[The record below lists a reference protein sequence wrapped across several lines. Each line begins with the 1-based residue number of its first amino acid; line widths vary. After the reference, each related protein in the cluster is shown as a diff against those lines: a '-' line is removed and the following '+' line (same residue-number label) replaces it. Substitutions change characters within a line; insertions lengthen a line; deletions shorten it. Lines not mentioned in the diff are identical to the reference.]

1 MCDWNK
7 LYIIEIFQ
15 VRYRN
20 HNKFSMMKQVLEQED
35 CSCLTNL
42 LNFFRHR
49 DEERGE
55 KLYNKPGVFVL
66 RHIDESFVHTFWL
79 LWKVILFR
87 CSQSLIHHAYTGVQS
102 SAPVEYTGTKSQY
115 TNSGWEKSLIW
126 IVSGKFADFF
136 FFSSLT
142 FSTVSYLMYWTIN
155 VWRVSP
161 FPFFSVVSFVNY
173 MLPAVFLRG
182 FFFTFFLQLHIM
194 HRVYAC
200 KFSWGTLRGRNSL

>member
-20 HNKFSMMKQVLEQED
+20 HNRFSMMKQVLEQED

-42 LNFFRHR
+42 FNFFRHR

-102 SAPVEYTGTKSQY
+102 SAPVEYTGTRSQY

-126 IVSGKFADFF
+126 IVSGKLADFF
-136 FFSSLT
+136 FFLKSHFQYFLIFNVLNNNCLESQPIPILFSCFFCKLYAASSI
-142 FSTVSYLMYWTIN
+142 S
-155 VWRVSP
+155 
-161 FPFFSVVSFVNY
+161 
-173 MLPAVFLRG
+173 
-182 FFFTFFLQLHIM
+182 
-194 HRVYAC
+194 
-200 KFSWGTLRGRNSL
+200 